1 MSSTKGM
8 CSPFRISMMI
18 YSAGDEAVV
27 KIMGIDERHFNFMT
41 ILIDQTEDGGNPFST
56 TPCTVRGNLSNL

>member
-1 MSSTKGM
+1 MNSTKEI
-8 CSPFRISMMI
+8 CYFSHF
-18 YSAGDEAVV
+18 YEDLQAGDEALV

-56 TPCTVRGNLSNL
+56 TPSRCEATFQT